1 MAESAGLKQS
11 ADSTQL
17 AERPLLSVRNLVT
30 RFRTERGEVTAVDR
44 VSFDVA
50 AGETLAI
57 VGESG
62 SGKSVTALS
71 ILRLIPNP
79 PGKIESG
86 EILFDGEDLLKLS
99 DSKVRAM
106 RGNRIAM
113 IFQEPMSSL
122 NPAITI
128 GRQVAEPINL
138 HQQTV
143 WSKALLLAREL
154 LATVRMSDTASRVN
168 AYPHQFSGGMRQRA
182 MIAMALA
189 CKPQLI
195 IADEPTTA
203 LDVTVQAQILDL
215 LKDLAANAR
224 SALILITH
232 NLGVVARYADRVVV
246 MYAGRVVESAPAHE
260 LYARPRHPYTRG
272 LMASVPR
279 LDSDTNQRLIPIE
292 GQPPNLAALPKGCAF
307 APRCRQASDACRIE
321 RPALREVGT
330 RHNVACILEA

>member
-1 MAESAGLKQS
+1 MEK
-11 ADSTQL
+11 
-17 AERPLLSVRNLVT
+17 PLLSVRNLVT
-30 RFRTERGEVTAVDR
+30 RFRTGRGTITAVDH

-71 ILRLIPNP
+71 ILRLIPDP
-79 PGKIESG
+79 PGQIESG
-86 EILFDGEDLLKLS
+86 EILFDGKDLLKLS
-99 DSKVRAM
+99 DQEIREV
-106 RGNRIAM
+106 RGNRIEM

-122 NPAITI
+122 NPSLTV
-128 GRQVAEPINL
+128 GLQVGEPINL
-138 HQQTV
+138 HRKAP
-143 WSKALLLAREL
+143 WSVALDKAREL
-154 LATVRMSDTASRVN
+154 LGMVRMSDTASRVT

-189 CKPQLI
+189 CEPQLI

-215 LKDLAANAR
+215 LKDMAAR
-224 SALILITH
+224 TGSALILITH
-232 NLGVVARYADRVVV
+232 DLGVVARYADRVVV
-246 MYAGRVVESAPAHE
+246 MYAGRVVESAPAEE

-279 LDSDTNQRLIPIE
+279 LHSDAGERLVPIE
-292 GQPPNLAALPKGCAF
+292 GQPPDLSRMPVGCAF
-307 APRCRQASDACRIE
+307 APRCRQATDICRNE
-321 RPALREVGT
+321 PPPLRDCGPQH
-330 RHNVACILEA
+330 RVACVLES

>member
-1 MAESAGLKQS
+1 MNAPLTSPRSG
-11 ADSTQL
+11 T
-17 AERPLLSVRNLVT
+17 ERGAQTAPLLSVRNLVT
-30 RFRTERGEVTAVDR
+30 RFRTGHGTVTAVDH
-44 VSFDVA
+44 VSFDVGV
-50 AGETLAI
+50 GETLAI

-71 ILRLIPNP
+71 ILRLIPDP
-79 PGKIESG
+79 PGMIEG
-86 EILFDGEDLLKLS
+86 GQILFDGRDLLKLS
-99 DSKVRAM
+99 DAEIRSV

-122 NPAITI
+122 NPALTV
-128 GRQVAEPINL
+128 GMQVGEPINQ
-138 HQQTV
+138 HRRTP
-143 WSKALLLAREL
+143 WAAALDQARNLLGL
-154 LATVRMSDTASRVN
+154 VRMSDPASRVG

-189 CKPQLI
+189 CEPQLI

-215 LKDLAANAR
+215 LKDLAARAR

-232 NLGVVARYADRVVV
+232 DLGVVARYADRVVV
-246 MYAGRVVESAPAHE
+246 MYAGRVVESAPARE

-279 LDSDTNQRLIPIE
+279 LDGDTGKRLVPIE
-292 GQPPNLAALPKGCAF
+292 GQPPNLAELPAGCAF
-307 APRCRQASDACRIE
+307 APRCQHATDACRQT
-321 RPALREVGT
+321 RPPLRDVGLQ
-330 RHNVACILEA
+330 HQVACILES

>member
-1 MAESAGLKQS
+1 MEK
-11 ADSTQL
+11 
-17 AERPLLSVRNLVT
+17 PLLSVRNLVT
-30 RFRTERGEVTAVDR
+30 RFRTGRGTITAVNH

-71 ILRLIPNP
+71 ILRLIPDP
-79 PGKIESG
+79 PGQIESG
-86 EILFDGEDLLKLS
+86 EILFDGKDLLKLS
-99 DSKVRAM
+99 DQEIREV

-122 NPAITI
+122 NPSLTV
-128 GRQVAEPINL
+128 GLQVGEPINL
-138 HQQTV
+138 HRKAP
-143 WSKALLLAREL
+143 WSVALDKAREL
-154 LATVRMSDTASRVN
+154 LGMVRMSDTASRVT

-189 CKPQLI
+189 CEPQLI

-215 LKDLAANAR
+215 LKDMAAR
-224 SALILITH
+224 TGSALILITH
-232 NLGVVARYADRVVV
+232 DLGVVARYADRVVV
-246 MYAGRVVESAPAHE
+246 MYAGRVVESAPAEE

-279 LDSDTNQRLIPIE
+279 LHSDAGERLVPIE
-292 GQPPNLAALPKGCAF
+292 GQPPDLSRMPVGCAF
-307 APRCRQASDACRIE
+307 APRCRQATDICRNE
-321 RPALREVGT
+321 PPPLRDCGPQH
-330 RHNVACILEA
+330 RVACVLES

>member
-1 MAESAGLKQS
+1 MEK
-11 ADSTQL
+11 
-17 AERPLLSVRNLVT
+17 PLLSVRNLVT
-30 RFRTERGEVTAVDR
+30 RFRTGRGNITAVDH

-71 ILRLIPNP
+71 ILRLIPDP
-79 PGKIESG
+79 PGQIESG
-86 EILFDGEDLLKLS
+86 EILFDGKDLLKLS
-99 DSKVRAM
+99 DQEIREV

-122 NPAITI
+122 NPSLTV
-128 GRQVAEPINL
+128 GLQVGEPINL
-138 HQQTV
+138 HRKAP
-143 WSKALLLAREL
+143 WSVALDKAREL
-154 LATVRMSDTASRVN
+154 LGMVRMSDTASRVT

-189 CKPQLI
+189 CEPQLI

-215 LKDLAANAR
+215 LKDMAAR
-224 SALILITH
+224 TGSALILITH
-232 NLGVVARYADRVVV
+232 DLGVVARYADRVVV
-246 MYAGRVVESAPAHE
+246 MYAGRVVESAPAEE

-279 LDSDTNQRLIPIE
+279 LHTDAGERLVPIE
-292 GQPPNLAALPKGCAF
+292 GQPPDLSRMPVGCAF
-307 APRCRQASDACRIE
+307 APRCRQATDICRNE
-321 RPALREVGT
+321 PPPLRDCGPQH
-330 RHNVACILEA
+330 RVACVLES